1 MILVFNEL
9 SADEPARTRQAAR
22 VRMKDMLEAVAAL
35 AGGRAANLTAVDS
48 FDLYGMRLTT
58 DYDLTGWLRDR
69 AVDRDLRNFFW
80 TISTKLDD
88 LDIGEAVRDRFYLSE
103 FHVGNRNAP
112 GLGLAFLLGTVAV
125 SLPSEERWRRVR
137 IRLRYTWLEN
147 DGTERRRDV
156 VAINVA
162 DGGHA
167 ASAIDETS
175 KQARVAL
182 TASPALLADRKR
194 ACFPHLDFGPD
205 VDDQLARVPVEM
217 LHRIIAKLIVLDDVV
232 RRWRRDAA
240 ESPVLPKIHSE
251 SEPTMQQYGDR
262 RVFRSAS
269 GASETF
275 RLHAMVGDRYRIH
288 LRIDRRDRSVEIG
301 YVGEHL
307 PTVKFPR

>member
-9 SADEPARTRQAAR
+9 SAEEPARTRQAAR

-48 FDLYGMRLTT
+48 FDLYGMRLAT
-58 DYDLTGWLRDR
+58 DYDLTGWLDDR
-69 AVDRDLRNFFW
+69 TVDRELRIYFR
-80 TISTKLDD
+80 TISTKLDE
-88 LDIGEAVRDRFYLSE
+88 LDTGEAVRDRFHLSE
-103 FHVGNRNAP
+103 FHVGNRGAP

-162 DGGHA
+162 DGAHA
-167 ASAIDETS
+167 DSAIDETS

-194 ACFPHLDFGPD
+194 ACFPHLGFGPD

-217 LHRIIAKLIVLDDVV
+217 LHRIIAKLIVLDDAV

-269 GASETF
+269 GARETF
-275 RLHAMVGDRYRIH
+275 RLHAMVGGRHRIH

>member
-1 MILVFNEL
+1 MTFVFNEL

-22 VRMKDMLEAVAAL
+22 IRMENMLEAVAAL
-35 AGGRAANLTAVDS
+35 AGDRTASLTAVDS

-69 AVDRDLRNFFW
+69 VVDRELRIYFR

-88 LDIGEAVRDRFYLSE
+88 LDTGEAVKDRFYLSE
-103 FHVGNRNAP
+103 FHVGNRSAP
-112 GLGLAFLLGTVAV
+112 GLGLAFLLGTAAV

-162 DGGHA
+162 DRGQVD
-167 ASAIDETS
+167 SAIDEMS
-175 KQARVAL
+175 NQARAAL

-217 LHRIIAKLIVLDDVV
+217 LHRIIAKLIVLDDAV

-240 ESPVLPKIHSE
+240 EAPVLPKVHSE

-269 GASETF
+269 GAIETF
-275 RLHAMVGDRYRIH
+275 RLHAMVGGRRRIH

-301 YVGEHL
+301 YIGEHL
-307 PTVKFPR
+307 PTVTFPH

>member
-9 SADEPARTRQAAR
+9 SADEPAPTRQAAR
-22 VRMKDMLEAVAAL
+22 VWMKDMLEAVAAL

-58 DYDLTGWLRDR
+58 DYDLTGWLDDR
-69 AVDRDLRNFFW
+69 AVDRELRIYFR

-88 LDIGEAVRDRFYLSE
+88 LDTGEAVKDRFYLSE
-103 FHVGNRNAP
+103 FHVEDRGAP
-112 GLGLAFLLGTVAV
+112 GLGLAFLLGTAAV

-162 DGGHA
+162 DRGHA
-167 ASAIDETS
+167 AAAIDEMS
-175 KQARVAL
+175 NRARAAL

-194 ACFPHLDFGPD
+194 ACFPHLGFGPD

-217 LHRIIAKLIVLDDVV
+217 LHRIVAKLIVLDDAV
-232 RRWRRDAA
+232 RRWRRGAA
-240 ESPVLPKIHSE
+240 ESPVLPKVHSE
-251 SEPTMQQYGDR
+251 SERTMQQYGDR

-288 LRIDRRDRSVEIG
+288 LRIDRRDRSVEVG

-307 PTVKFPR
+307 PTVKFPH

>member
-9 SADEPARTRQAAR
+9 SADEPARTRQVAR
-22 VRMKDMLEAVAAL
+22 GWMKDMLEAVAAL
-35 AGGRAANLTAVDS
+35 AGDRAANLTAVDS

-88 LDIGEAVRDRFYLSE
+88 LDIGEAVRDRFHLSE
-103 FHVGNRNAP
+103 FHVGNRVAP

-162 DGGHA
+162 DRARA

-175 KQARVAL
+175 NQARAVL
-182 TASPALLADRKR
+182 TASPALPADRKR

-205 VDDQLARVPVEM
+205 VDEQLARVPVEM
-217 LHRIIAKLIVLDDVV
+217 LHRIVAKLIVLDDAV

-269 GASETF
+269 GAHETF
-275 RLHAMVGDRYRIH
+275 RLHAMVGGRHRIH